1 MRIRRRSASVTGQ
14 MCVMSDVKNVVE
26 VELDSSCVC
35 VVYDE
40 YGKEQASDDCFGCYS
55 DALEDLEAN
64 VLEPW
69 LDAHEADDGD
79 YVVIDGSNIGWL
91 RKSGKA
97 SLQIDKFGSN
107 DFQSDLLDVL
117 TFNGD
122 FRLVFRLV
130 GDDLSA
136 IRYSHD
142 EPMGASFVFRYVS
155 ANRVKEVI

>member
-1 MRIRRRSASVTGQ
+1 MSV
-14 MCVMSDVKNVVE
+14 MNNEMVE
-26 VELDSSCVC
+26 VELSSSCVC
-35 VVYDE
+35 VYMDE
-40 YGKEQASDDCFGCYS
+40 NDEAQPSDECFGCYS
-55 DALEDLEAN
+55 DALEDLGRD